1 MRIRIVQV
9 ASWYLQ
15 NKLDVICDV
24 FNELSNSN
32 VNFMLTHP
40 SIQEARIMNT
50 VYNNNIFLCIPVS
63 THDFV
68 NNFNTYDILSN
79 ASPIDPINKAI
90 ENCAGLMAVSKIKQA
105 LMLKAPTTITNISI
119 DVSNSVKIP
128 LNIVDSLKCLLPFR
142 NDNNSLVAY
151 KSSAWFHPIKTTVAD
166 AEICLTLSYTDNQ
179 FSIEEVNNAITEI
192 LKLENTVHEDGTISV
207 MVNEQ
212 WVKDTAKLFNI
223 KYELFSATSEDYIN
237 YVLSLVKTKLMAI
250 LYIYDTVVPNLK
262 IPEEFMYI

>member
-1 MRIRIVQV
+1 MQIRIIQV

-15 NKLDVICDV
+15 NKFDVICDV
-24 FNELSNSN
+24 FNEISNSN

-40 SIQEARIMNT
+40 SIQEARVMNT
-50 VYNNNIFLCIPVS
+50 AYNNNIFLCVPVS

-68 NNFNTYDILSN
+68 NTFNTFEILSN
-79 ASPIDPINKAI
+79 VSPVDPINKAI

-105 LMLKAPTTITNISI
+105 LLLKAPTTITNINI
-119 DVSNSVKIP
+119 NVSNSVKIP
-128 LNIVDSLKCLLPFR
+128 LPIVDSLKCLLPFR
-142 NDNNSLVAY
+142 NDNNSLVIA

-166 AEICLTLSYTDNQ
+166 AEICLTLAYTNNQ
-179 FSIEEVNNAITEI
+179 FSVKEVNNAIMEI
-192 LKLENTVHEDGTISV
+192 LQLENTIHTDGTVSI

-212 WVKDTAKLFNI
+212 WVKDTARLFNI

-237 YVLSLVKTKLMAI
+237 YVLSLIKTKLMAV

-262 IPEEFMYI
+262 IPEEFMYV